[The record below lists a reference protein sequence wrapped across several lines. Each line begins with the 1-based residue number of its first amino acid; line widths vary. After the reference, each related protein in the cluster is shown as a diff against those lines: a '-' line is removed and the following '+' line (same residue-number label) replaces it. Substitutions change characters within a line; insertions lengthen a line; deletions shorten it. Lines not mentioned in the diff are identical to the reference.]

1 MTLGDRIR
9 RAARLRGMQDG
20 ELAAAAGV
28 SPSGLSKIMNDHVVP
43 RFNTLEAI
51 VKALGL
57 TLSEFFGIEEEATLE
72 RARFL
77 VREGTAEGSAFDRR
91 RTTPDLHAGQIS
103 DELLA
108 RAIRI
113 ALRLLRE
120 DPDLSE

>member
-1 MTLGDRIR
+1 MTLGERIR

-28 SPSGLSKIMNDHVVP
+28 SQSGLSKIMNDHVVP

-51 VKALGL
+51 VKALRL
-57 TLSEFFGIEEEATLE
+57 TMSEFFELEEEATLD

-77 VREGTAEGSAFDRR
+77 VREGTAEGPSFDRR
-91 RTTPDLHAGQIS
+91 KAAPDLPAEKVS

-120 DPDLSE
+120 NPDLSE